1 MKYLN
6 FPRLARMVP
15 ALCVAALAAVTS
27 VLVASPAHAATT
39 GDHCMIV
46 LPSTTIVRCFATFDE
61 ARQFAEDAGAVGP
74 SKTGP
79 AVGPGGITVAARSV
93 APMIGALTLIGV
105 EIDAPP
111 VSLSTLGSLWVY
123 GTGGQCTTPTT
134 NVDYQITSYVGT
146 GWDQRISSFLTFN
159 NCWAKHYDLLGF
171 GGASVGYSGSQSP
184 IAAPLNND
192 TSSERWS

>member
-1 MKYLN
+1 VKYLN
-6 FPRLARMVP
+6 FPRLARTVP

-46 LPSTTIVRCFATFDE
+46 LPSTTIERCFATFDE
-61 ARQFAEDAGAVGP
+61 ARQYAEDAGAVGP

-79 AVGPGGITVAARSV
+79 AVGPGGIPVAARSV
-93 APMIGALTLIGV
+93 APMIGARTLIGV

-111 VSLSTLGSLWVY
+111 VTKLGSLWVY
-123 GTGGQCTTPTT
+123 GTGGPCTTPTS
-134 NVDYQITSYVGT
+134 NVDYEIPSYVGT

-159 NCWAKHYDLLGF
+159 NCWAKHYDLVSF
-171 GGASVGYSGSQSP
+171 GGASVGYQSSQSP
-184 IAAPLNND
+184 IAALLNND